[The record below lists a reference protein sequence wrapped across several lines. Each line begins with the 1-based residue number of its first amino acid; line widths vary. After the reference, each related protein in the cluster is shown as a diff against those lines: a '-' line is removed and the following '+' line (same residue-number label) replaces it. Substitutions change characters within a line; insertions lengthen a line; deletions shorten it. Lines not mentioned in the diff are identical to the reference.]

1 MKDRVDH
8 LKRKLFWFH
17 LPSPFRVHTY
27 TPQTFLLSL
36 ILSVLIMILFLHRD
50 EQKAYSKKPQASL
63 YNTNYSLQN
72 SETMSVSLNT
82 IAGGGSIAD
91 LVKINQL
98 VTVIIITEDK
108 RSALLLCLYVS
119 RQQSSL

>member
-17 LPSPFRVHTY
+17 LPSPFHVHTY
-27 TPQTFLLSL
+27 TPQTFLLPL
-36 ILSVLIMILFLHRD
+36 ILSVLIMILFLHID
-50 EQKAYSKKPQASL
+50 EQKAYSEKPQASL

-72 SETMSVSLNT
+72 SET
-82 IAGGGSIAD
+82 AGGGSIAD

-98 VTVIIITEDK
+98 VTVIIIAEDK